1 MSTDCVPG
9 SVLSALPTTVTF
21 VPGNPAPLCAGGI
34 IWTAAPGHSAR
45 EERSLNTNAGVR
57 PPLGLLLPYPADP
70 CLRVK
75 LWKQVTWK

>member
-9 SVLSALPTTVTF
+9 SVLGALPTTVAF
-21 VPGNPAPLCAGGI
+21 VPLCAGGI
-34 IWTAAPGHSAR
+34 IWTAAPGHNAR

-57 PPLGLLLPYPADP
+57 PPLGHLLPYPADL